1 MCGILGGLAAEP
13 FELLRDERWQRA
25 VDCLAHRGPDDR
37 GWLAWPDRCAFL
49 GHRRL
54 SIIDLAGGHQPIA
67 DEAGRRHLCYNGE
80 VYNFRALRRELA
92 ARGHVLRTQ
101 TDGEPA
107 LHLYEEDPRGFVTR
121 LSGMF
126 ALAILDRSAGRL
138 TLARDRLGIK
148 PLYYTCDGA
157 RLIFASE
164 PKAIL
169 LLAHPRGEGR
179 PAVCPQGLRQYLR
192 WKYIP
197 APLTIYEGLRELP
210 PGHLLVAQR
219 RAGRPTIDVSVER
232 YWRLDFSVQK
242 IRDEREATEELDRRL
257 RAAVESHL
265 ESDVEVGALLSGG
278 VDSSLVVALAA
289 RVSKRTIR
297 TFSVG
302 FQEPGFDQLPFARRL
317 AVHCGTQH
325 HEETIDVDPLALI
338 PRLVR
343 HFDQPFADS
352 SALACYRVC
361 EVASRYVKVVLTG
374 DGGDETFAGYKRYED
389 LRRAAQTDGPWRR
402 AAASTLYSAGAALFS
417 PEARF
422 LRRLRAAR
430 LPPLRA
436 YEENEVMCGDW
447 LAQRLLGQPYRG
459 AVGGPSA
466 AGTEGMDPFA
476 ERCRE
481 AQAAGWPV
489 VEAAQYADLC
499 TYLPGDILAKVDRTS
514 MACSLEC
521 RVPLLD
527 PAVAELSA
535 ALPLDLKIRDGT
547 GKYILKRVA
556 ERYVP
561 RELLYRKKRGFRV
574 PIRRWFKGALLD
586 RAAALLRGG
595 VLVQRGIL
603 DPRGVAW
610 VLEAQRRPWI
620 NLSSCLW
627 ALLILEHW
635 AWEYLEASPPEPT
648 PPAPARS
655 AHV

>member
-1 MCGILGGLAAEP
+1 MPAGAPRGATREPSMCGILGGLTAEP
-13 FELLRDERWQRA
+13 FEFLRDERWQRA
-25 VDCLAHRGPDDR
+25 IDCLAHRGPDDR
-37 GWLAWPDRCAFL
+37 GWLIWPDRRAFL

-67 DEAGRRHLCYNGE
+67 DETGERHLCYNGE
-80 VYNFRALRRELA
+80 VYNFRGLRRELA

-126 ALAILDRSAGRL
+126 ALAVLDQAAGRL

-157 RLIFASE
+157 RLLFASE

-169 LLAHPRGEGR
+169 MLLGRR
-179 PAVCPQGLRQYLR
+179 PAVCPDGLRQYLR

-197 APLTIYEGLRELP
+197 APLTIYAGLRELP

-219 RAGRPTIDVSVER
+219 RPGQTAIDVSVER
-232 YWRLDFSVQK
+232 YWRLDFSGDK
-242 IRDEREATEELDRRL
+242 ICDEREATEELDRRL

-289 RVSKRTIR
+289 RLSKRPIQ

-302 FQEPGFDQLPFARRL
+302 FREPGFDQLPFARRL
-317 AVHCGTQH
+317 AEHCGTRH
-325 HEETIDVDPLALI
+325 HEETIDVDPLTLI

-361 EVASRYVKVVLTG
+361 EVASRHVKVALTG
-374 DGGDETFAGYKRYED
+374 DGGDESFAGYRRYED
-389 LRRAAQTDGPWRR
+389 LGQAAQMDGPWRR
-402 AAASTLYSAGAALFS
+402 TASGALYSVGSVLFS
-417 PEARF
+417 PEAKF
-422 LRRLRAAR
+422 LRKLRAAR

-436 YEENEVMCGDW
+436 YEESEVMCGDW
-447 LAQRLLGQPYRG
+447 LAQQLLGEAYRG
-459 AVGGPSA
+459 SHGP
-466 AGTEGMDPFA
+466 DPFA

-481 AQAAGWPV
+481 AETAGWPV

-527 PAVAELSA
+527 HAVVELSA
-535 ALPLDLKIRDGT
+535 ALPLDLKIREGT

-574 PIRRWFKGALLD
+574 PIRRWFKGELLD
-586 RAAALLRGG
+586 QTAALLRGG
-595 VLVQRGIL
+595 VLVQHGIL
-603 DPRGVAW
+603 DRAGAEW
-610 VLEAQRRPWI
+610 VLNAQRRPWI

-627 ALLILEHW
+627 ALLMLEHW
-635 AWEYLEASPPEPT
+635 AQTYLDPQPT
-648 PPAPARS
+648 
-655 AHV
+655 